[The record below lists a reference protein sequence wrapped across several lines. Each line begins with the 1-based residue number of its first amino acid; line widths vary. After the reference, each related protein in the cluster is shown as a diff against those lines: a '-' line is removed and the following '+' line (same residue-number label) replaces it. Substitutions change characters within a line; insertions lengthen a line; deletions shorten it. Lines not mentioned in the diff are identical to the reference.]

1 MTNDAPPIGQD
12 IPRKEGK
19 TMPEVIDFHAHILP
33 HMDHGSGRAATASD
47 QLAII
52 QQAGVTKVCA
62 TSHFY
67 PQDILPEVFLG
78 ERRKSLEAALRAYGY
93 GPRPRIL
100 LGAEVLICQGL
111 ENMEGLRDLCIDG
124 TDILLLEMPF
134 THEDW
139 GHDLY
144 RTVHE
149 IREQG
154 ITPVLAHVERYPRES
169 IERLFDMG
177 LYGQMNC
184 NSLTKLFK
192 PKHLLCW
199 VEDGKIVAFGSD
211 LHGHD
216 PKSYAPFIKVM
227 NTYKEHADRI
237 MRTTAQLL
245 KNAREY

>member
-1 MTNDAPPIGQD
+1 MS
-12 IPRKEGK
+12 
-19 TMPEVIDFHAHILP
+19 EVIDFHAHILP
-33 HMDHGSGRAATASD
+33 RMDHGSDRTATAAD

-67 PQDILPEVFLG
+67 PQDILPEVFLE
-78 ERRKSLEAALRAYGY
+78 ERKKSLELTLRAYGY

-111 ENMEGLRDLCIDG
+111 ENMEGLRDLCIAG
-124 TDILLLEMPF
+124 TDIMLLEMPF

-144 RTVHE
+144 HTVHE
-149 IREQG
+149 IQKQG
-154 ITPVLAHVERYPRES
+154 ITPVLAHVDRYPLAS

-184 NSLTKLFK
+184 NSLAKLFK
-192 PKHLLCW
+192 PKHLLRW

-245 KNAREY
+245 KNAKEY